1 MFENRLIKLRKSK
14 KLTQEQM
21 SEKIGIHRATYANY
35 ERGYRQPDYDTLIK
49 IADFFEVTT
58 DYLLRG
64 EEHYKEIAKEINQRE
79 DVHYSAIDGQ
89 GIDDDEKD
97 DILVNALKQID
108 GLEKIIKDHLNKKDK
123 G

>member
-1 MFENRLIKLRKSK
+1 MFEVRLIQLRKTK

-21 SEKIGIHRATYANY
+21 AEKIGIHRATYANY

-64 EEHYKEIAKEINQRE
+64 E
-79 DVHYSAIDGQ
+79 DVHHTAIDGQ
-89 GIDDDEKD
+89 DIEDDEKD